1 MPSRLSAPMTLARAT
16 RETTA
21 VAPASAL
28 LDDLLRT
35 SLVLQEDWQLLPDQT
50 RKDLLTAPDRA
61 ALLAGLVEHGLL
73 TDYPSARIHSGK
85 TFGLILGNYRVLDRL
100 GAGGM
105 GVVFR
110 AEHRR
115 LRRLAA
121 VKVLTASL
129 VDSELVRFRFDSEM
143 RAVAQLQHPNIVA
156 AIDAGEEV
164 STDGDSGSLHYFVME
179 LVPGQNLEKYVQT
192 AGALPVVQA
201 CDVAYQIASA
211 LAEAHKHQLIH
222 RDLKPSNVQ
231 RTPEGRVKLLDF
243 GLAQHFHHRVTQPG
257 TMLGTA
263 DYIAPEQAQDAA
275 AVDGRA
281 DIYGLG
287 GTLFWCLTG
296 RTPFRAED
304 STLEAVVRRH
314 AQPPPSARRF
324 RPDLPGELDALVA
337 RMMATRPADRF
348 QTAQAVMSALLPF
361 LQGELTDGLVLPPAQ
376 REANRTAAVPPEPP
390 QPAQVFQ
397 VLLVDDEASMRKM
410 CRFSLKAEDV
420 ECDDAADGAEALD
433 MLANKPYDL
442 VLLDVMM
449 PGLSG
454 LEVCRR
460 LRDRAALDLPGAAP
474 NLKVIM
480 FSGNTPADEMAQA
493 LSTGADDFLTKPFT
507 PGQLRARV
515 RAALRLKS
523 AQDRTELLNRHL
535 LAVNQQLEH
544 HLSARD
550 VAVEQVRSALVLALT
565 RLVEYRDIESAAHLR
580 RMRQYCRLL
589 AEEAARL
596 PALAG
601 RIDADFL
608 ETLDL
613 GVPLHDVGKV
623 GLPDHILHKPGKLDP
638 DERVLMQTHT
648 LLGAELL
655 QAVAQE
661 HGSALAF
668 LDTAT
673 RIARH
678 HHERW
683 DGEGYPDRLAGED
696 IPLAARVVAVADV
709 YDALRG
715 HRVYKPALPH
725 TTAARLMLGTVGQ
738 FDPALLKAF
747 ENCHPHFERT
757 FREMTG

>member
-1 MPSRLSAPMTLARAT
+1 
-16 RETTA
+16 
-21 VAPASAL
+21 
-28 LDDLLRT
+28 
-35 SLVLQEDWQLLPDQT
+35 
-50 RKDLLTAPDRA
+50 
-61 ALLAGLVEHGLL
+61 
-73 TDYPSARIHSGK
+73 
-85 TFGLILGNYRVLDRL
+85 
-100 GAGGM
+100 
-105 GVVFR
+105 
-110 AEHRR
+110 
-115 LRRLAA
+115 
-121 VKVLTASL
+121 
-129 VDSELVRFRFDSEM
+129 
-143 RAVAQLQHPNIVA
+143 
-156 AIDAGEEV
+156 
-164 STDGDSGSLHYFVME
+164 
-179 LVPGQNLEKYVQT
+179 
-192 AGALPVVQA
+192 
-201 CDVAYQIASA
+201 
-211 LAEAHKHQLIH
+211 
-222 RDLKPSNVQ
+222 
-231 RTPEGRVKLLDF
+231 
-243 GLAQHFHHRVTQPG
+243 
-257 TMLGTA
+257 
-263 DYIAPEQAQDAA
+263 
-275 AVDGRA
+275 
-281 DIYGLG
+281 
-287 GTLFWCLTG
+287 
-296 RTPFRAED
+296 
-304 STLEAVVRRH
+304 
-314 AQPPPSARRF
+314 
-324 RPDLPGELDALVA
+324 
-337 RMMATRPADRF
+337 
-348 QTAQAVMSALLPF
+348 
-361 LQGELTDGLVLPPAQ
+361 
-376 REANRTAAVPPEPP
+376 
-390 QPAQVFQ
+390 
-397 VLLVDDEASMRKM
+397 
-410 CRFSLKAEDV
+410 
-420 ECDDAADGAEALD
+420 
-433 MLANKPYDL
+433 
-442 VLLDVMM
+442 
-449 PGLSG
+449 
-454 LEVCRR
+454 
-460 LRDRAALDLPGAAP
+460 DRAALDLPGAAP

-523 AQDRTELLNRHL
+523 AQDRTELLTRHL
-535 LAVNQQLEH
+535 LAANQQLEH

-565 RLVEYRDIESAAHLR
+565 SLVEYRDIESAAHLR

-715 HRVYKPALPH
+715 
-725 TTAARLMLGTVGQ
+725 
-738 FDPALLKAF
+738 
-747 ENCHPHFERT
+747 
-757 FREMTG
+757 